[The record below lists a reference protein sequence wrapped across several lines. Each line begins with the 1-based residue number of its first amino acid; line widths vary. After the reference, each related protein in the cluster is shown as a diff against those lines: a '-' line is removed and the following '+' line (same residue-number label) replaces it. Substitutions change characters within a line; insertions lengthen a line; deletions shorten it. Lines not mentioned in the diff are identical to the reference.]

1 MFNPPREKKMKRYL
15 GLLLIVV
22 LSLAVTKSYAGTKKR
37 GSSTETFTYQV
48 TSFNHDVGTAFIKV
62 NRKRGKVSKLE
73 GAFKTEGTMQKVFPV
88 DNKQVTYVDRRGNP
102 KKTLQK
108 RSERTIIE
116 NFNIKYKRQ
125 KVQVF
130 YERGGK
136 ESNRVRKHPSPIQ
149 DVLTVL
155 YKVSDWTAK
164 EGTSMELTM
173 FSGHQFYKIQAA
185 AVGLEE
191 IWTPARGLEKA
202 RRVNVVIKTLSGPRK
217 GEKNK
222 ITVWVDSKKSG
233 YLLKAAHHFK
243 LVGDVVV
250 LLKGRSVEKSKKHV
264 IKAKRKARKKKEK
277 RTKLRGKDS

>member
-1 MFNPPREKKMKRYL
+1 MKQYL
-15 GLLLIVV
+15 SLLLIVGFFFV
-22 LSLAVTKSYAGTKKR
+22 SVESFAGAKKR
-37 GSSTETFTYQV
+37 GSSTEILTYQV

-62 NRKRGKVSKLE
+62 DRKWGRVSKLE
-73 GAFKTEGTMQKVFPV
+73 GSFKTEGTLQKVFPV
-88 DNKQVTYVDRRGNP
+88 ENKQVTYVDRRGNP

-108 RSERTIIE
+108 RSEKSVVE
-116 NFNIKYKRQ
+116 NFNIRYKRQ

-149 DVLTVL
+149 DVLTSL
-155 YKVSDWTAK
+155 YRVGDWAAK

-173 FSGHQFYKIQAA
+173 FSGHQFYKVRSTS
-185 AVGLEE
+185 VGLEE
-191 IWTPARGLEKA
+191 IWTPFRGVEKA
-202 RRVNVVIKTLSGPRK
+202 RRVNVVIETLSGQRK

-250 LLKGRSVEKSKKHV
+250 LLKERSVEKSKKHV
-264 IKAKRKARKKKEK
+264 IKAKRKAGKKEK

>member
-1 MFNPPREKKMKRYL
+1 MKRYL
-15 GLLLIVV
+15 GLLLITT
-22 LSLAVTKSYAGTKKR
+22 LFFTSAESFAGVKKR

-62 NRKRGKVSKLE
+62 GRKRGRVSKLE

-88 DNKQVTYVDRRGNP
+88 DNKQVTYVDRHGNP

-108 RSERTIIE
+108 RSERTVNE
-116 NFNIKYKRQ
+116 NFNIKYKHQ

-173 FSGHQFYKIQAA
+173 FSGHQFYKIRAT
-185 AVGLEE
+185 AVGLEQV
-191 IWTPARGLEKA
+191 WTPARGLEKA
-202 RRVNVVIKTLSGPRK
+202 RKVSVVIETLSGPRK

-250 LLKGRSVEKSKKHV
+250 LLKGRSLEKSKKRV
-264 IKAKRKARKKKEK
+264 VKAKAKKKKKSLK
-277 RTKLRGKDS
+277 RRRK

>member
-1 MFNPPREKKMKRYL
+1 
-15 GLLLIVV
+15 
-22 LSLAVTKSYAGTKKR
+22 
-37 GSSTETFTYQV
+37 
-48 TSFNHDVGTAFIKV
+48 
-62 NRKRGKVSKLE
+62 
-73 GAFKTEGTMQKVFPV
+73 MQKEFPV
-88 DNKQVTYVDRRGNP
+88 DNKQVTEVDRRGNP

-108 RSERTIIE
+108 RSERSVIE

-173 FSGHQFYKIQAA
+173 FSGHQFYKIRAT
-185 AVGLEE
+185 AVGLEQ

-202 RRVNVVIKTLSGPRK
+202 RKVSVVIETLSGPRK

-250 LLKGRSVEKSKKHV
+250 LLKEQSLEKTRKKAVKAKSKTRK
-264 IKAKRKARKKKEK
+264 KRKANK
-277 RTKLRGKDS
+277 